1 MMNNDNRQAGNPD
14 LSTAYRTL
22 ANERTPP
29 ALDRAVLSLAEQEA
43 RGPAGS
49 DRLNRWYRPAVFVAT
64 VGLSF
69 ALILE
74 LSETSQPGLPD
85 SGIDSSING
94 VAPVGES
101 PFQGAAD
108 ATAQQVR
115 QLEID
120 ANSSMSEP
128 PPSLNESAM
137 PANSSW
143 SDTGSLLPATD
154 SCSDEQRASTASWWA
169 CIEKLEKQ
177 GLTQAAERELQTLL
191 RDFPGFSLPE

>member
-1 MMNNDNRQAGNPD
+1 MSNDNRQADNPD
-14 LSTAYRTL
+14 PSTAYRAV

-43 RGPAGS
+43 RVSAGS
-49 DRLNRWYRPAVFVAT
+49 DWLYRWYRPAVFVAT

-74 LSETSQPGLPD
+74 LSEMSKSGPPD
-85 SGIDSSING
+85 SGVDSSING
-94 VAPVGES
+94 VAPVAES

-108 ATAQQVR
+108 ATAEQVR
-115 QLEID
+115 RFEVD

-128 PPSLNESAM
+128 PPSMNESAV

-154 SCSDEQRASTASWWA
+154 SCSDEQRANTASWWA
-169 CIEKLEKQ
+169 CIEELEKQ

-191 RDFPGFSLPE
+191 RNFPGFSLPE

>member
-1 MMNNDNRQAGNPD
+1 MSNDNRQAGNPD

-43 RGPAGS
+43 RVSAGS
-49 DRLNRWYRPAVFVAT
+49 DWLNRWYRPAVFVAT

-74 LSETSQPGLPD
+74 LSESSKPVPPGSD
-85 SGIDSSING
+85 VDSSING

-101 PFQGAAD
+101 PFQDAAD
-108 ATAQQVR
+108 ATARQVR

-120 ANSSMSEP
+120 ASSSMSEP
-128 PPSLNESAM
+128 PQSMNESAM
-137 PANSSW
+137 PTNSSW
-143 SDTGSLLPATD
+143 SNTGSLLPATD
-154 SCSDEQRASTASWWA
+154 SCSDEQRANTASWWA
-169 CIEKLEKQ
+169 CIEELEKQ

-191 RDFPGFSLPE
+191 RNFPGFSLPE